1 MSILTNCKVIIPII
15 VTSDRNSDDND
26 LVIMCYGIKM
36 IEI

>member
-1 MSILTNCKVIIPII
+1 MSILTNCKVIIHII

-26 LVIMCYGIKM
+26 LEIMLYAIKM